1 MNLKYYLRGLGL
13 GIIVTAIVLGL
24 GTRGKAEPMSDEE
37 IISRARK
44 LGMIENTVLS
54 PPQEEAG
61 PAEQTAEAGDAEAA
75 MREES
80 SAVSA
85 LGQEGEEAPPVITES
100 EETTAEEDLSE
111 MTGAEEATNLEAGS
125 DGTEA
130 EEEASA
136 AAEGEGIGEVSP
148 VPSVNPSDPTAFIV
162 QSGENPSSISRRLQE
177 GGWIADAEEF
187 KTFLV
192 NNGYDTLIVASEYH
206 FPVGADMD
214 TIAKII
220 TQNRR
225 MRNMPTQPEL
235 PIPTVPE
242 EPPATE

>member
-85 LGQEGEEAPPVITES
+85 LGQEGEEVPPVITES

-111 MTGAEEATNLEAGS
+111 MTGAEEAANMEAGS

-130 EEEASA
+130 EEEASV
-136 AAEGEGIGEVSP
+136 AAEGEGIGEVSAA
-148 VPSVNPSDPTAFIV
+148 PSVNPSDPTAFIV

-177 GGWIADAEEF
+177 GGWIADA
-187 KTFLV
+187 
-192 NNGYDTLIVASEYH
+192 
-206 FPVGADMD
+206 
-214 TIAKII
+214 
-220 TQNRR
+220 
-225 MRNMPTQPEL
+225 
-235 PIPTVPE
+235 
-242 EPPATE
+242 